1 MIFRSLKYLI
11 PDKVK
16 TQVKALLFP
25 NKNTWWKGDYTSW
38 DKALTHCTGYNDDL
52 ILQKVKQAVLK
63 VKRGEALYERDSV
76 LFNEPYYFEPL
87 VKALNASAK
96 NNSLN
101 VLDFGGSLGS
111 TYFQYKPVLDGVK
124 ELNWAVVEQ
133 KNYVETGKNELSEG
147 SLQFY
152 ETVKEALGQHQA
164 QVLLLSSVLPYL
176 KDPYAMVKELLQ
188 YKFDAIIIDRTNFIK
203 RKKDRLTVQ
212 QVPKEIYE
220 ASYPCWFFNEQR
232 FLSHFLEAYE
242 IQNEFMNEI
251 PPPERLGRDE
261 VYWKGFYM
269 KRKGSTT

>member
-25 NKNTWWKGDYTSW
+25 NKNTWWKGDYASW
-38 DKALTHCTGYNDDL
+38 DKALAHCTGYNDDL

-63 VKRGEALYERDSV
+63 VKKGEALYERDSV

-87 VKALNASAK
+87 VKALNASVK
-96 NNSLN
+96 HNSLD

-111 TYFQYKPVLDGVK
+111 TYFQYKPILDNVK

-133 KNYVETGKNELSEG
+133 KNYFHAGRTEIAGAG
-147 SLQFY
+147 LQFY
-152 ETVKEALGQHQA
+152 ETVKEALEHQQA

-176 KDPYAMVKELLQ
+176 KDPYAVIKELLQ
-188 YKFDAIIIDRTNFIK
+188 YKFDTIIIDRTNFIK

-212 QVPKEIYE
+212 HVPKEIYE

-251 PPPERLGRDE
+251 PPPERLGMDE
-261 VYWKGFYM
+261 VYWKGFYL
-269 KRKGSTT
+269 KRKGSAT

>member
-1 MIFRSLKYLI
+1 LIFRSLKYLI

-25 NKNTWWKGDYTSW
+25 NKNSWWKGDYASW
-38 DKALTHCTGYNDDL
+38 DKALAHCTGYNDDL

-63 VKRGEALYERDSV
+63 VKKGEALYERDSV
-76 LFNEPYYFEPL
+76 LFNTPYYFEPL
-87 VKALNASAK
+87 VKALKVSVK
-96 NNSLN
+96 NNSLD

-111 TYFQYKPVLDGVK
+111 TYFQYKPILDNVK
-124 ELNWAVVEQ
+124 NLNWAVVEQ
-133 KNYVETGKNELSEG
+133 NNYFQAGRTEIAEAG
-147 SLQFY
+147 LQFY
-152 ETVKEALGQHQA
+152 ETVKEALEQQQA

-176 KDPYAMVKELLQ
+176 KDPYAVVKELLQ
-188 YKFDAIIIDRTNFIK
+188 YKFDSIIIDRTNFIK

-242 IQNEFMNEI
+242 IQNEFMNET
-251 PPPERLGRDE
+251 PPPERLGMDE
-261 VYWKGFYM
+261 VYWKGFYL
-269 KRKGSTT
+269 KRKGIAT

>member
-25 NKNTWWKGDYTSW
+25 NKNSWWKGDYASW
-38 DKALTHCTGYNDDL
+38 DKALAHCTGYNDDL

-63 VKRGEALYERDSV
+63 VKKGEALYERDSV
-76 LFNEPYYFEPL
+76 LFNTPYYFEPL
-87 VKALNASAK
+87 VKALKVSVK
-96 NNSLN
+96 NNSLD

-111 TYFQYKPVLDGVK
+111 TYFQYKPILDNVK
-124 ELNWAVVEQ
+124 NLNWAVVEQ
-133 KNYVETGKNELSEG
+133 NNYFQAGRTEIAEAG
-147 SLQFY
+147 LQFY
-152 ETVKEALGQHQA
+152 ETVKEALEQQQA

-176 KDPYAMVKELLQ
+176 KDPYAVVKELLQ
-188 YKFDAIIIDRTNFIK
+188 YKFDSIIIDRTNFIK

-242 IQNEFMNEI
+242 IQNEFMNET
-251 PPPERLGRDE
+251 PPPERLGMDE
-261 VYWKGFYM
+261 VYWKGFYL
-269 KRKGSTT
+269 KRKGIAT